1 MGRFGPSALGE
12 YAHCCC
18 AGDCQWGQISITAR
32 NGAGGTGRHILAR
45 FSSLLVFRTLYFR
58 CSEHACNPV
67 IILLGF
73 HYTHGTG
80 YGFRQFAASPSGS
93 GAGGP
98 GGAIGDADGVSI
110 AVVNELCFGRLWA
123 LGGARRGPGGG
134 GRSGAGAGSRRA
146 RPPAPPPAAA
156 PGRRPRRG
164 RRAARARH
172 YHKLFYKTNITPLNH
187 WEASPRK
194 KVPAAVAKRQRRAL
208 RWRACALP
216 WRATRRA
223 TRDGRLPCDGE
234 SGALLYITER
244 DDSCSNMCNIE
255 SRELRRRNRRLL

>member
-1 MGRFGPSALGE
+1 MRMGRFGPSALGE

-110 AVVNELCFGRLWA
+110 GCERIVLWSFVGFGGRA
-123 LGGARRGPGGG
+123 PRTRRGGSLGRG
-134 GRSGAGAGSRRA
+134 GRVAPRA
-146 RPPAPPPAAA
+146 APGAAA
-156 PGRRPRRG
+156 GRRPRPPPAPRAPRG
-164 RRAARARH
+164 ARAT
-172 YHKLFYKTNITPLNH
+172 LSQVVL
-187 WEASPRK
+187 
-194 KVPAAVAKRQRRAL
+194 
-208 RWRACALP
+208 
-216 WRATRRA
+216 
-223 TRDGRLPCDGE
+223 
-234 SGALLYITER
+234 
-244 DDSCSNMCNIE
+244 
-255 SRELRRRNRRLL
+255 